1 MKLVAYRFTAILFAV
16 LLAMS
21 LVAQQPVS
29 VVSIAA
35 GDNNIGN
42 VDVVTMPTVTVTAA
56 NLDVQIGGSDSL
68 TIGTFPDNEPFNVA
82 QMGGIA
88 VVPNPCQREAP
99 LYVVIDQTSGE
110 QLVTGTASERIYIC
124 SIQLV
129 TASAQNISLVS
140 GTGTVCATST
150 GPLMGGTTAATGWNL
165 AANGG
170 LSMGNGLGSLAQ
182 TDTNADNVCL
192 LQSGSGQ
199 ISGSISYVS
208 L

>member
-1 MKLVAYRFTAILFAV
+1 LTSNTPKASFAYRLVAGLFAV
-16 LLAMS
+16 FLAVN
-21 LVAQQPVS
+21 LIAQQPVS
-29 VVSIAA
+29 VVS
-35 GDNNIGN
+35 
-42 VDVVTMPTVTVTAA
+42 TVSTTVTAT

-129 TASAQNISLVS
+129 SATAQNISIVS
-140 GTGTVCATST
+140 GTGTVCATSP
-150 GPLMGGTTAATGWNL
+150 GPLMGGSTAATGWNL

-170 LSMGNGLGSLAQ
+170 LTFGNGAGSLAQ
-182 TDTNADNVCL
+182 TDTDADNVCV

-199 ISGSISYVS
+199 IGGSISYVS